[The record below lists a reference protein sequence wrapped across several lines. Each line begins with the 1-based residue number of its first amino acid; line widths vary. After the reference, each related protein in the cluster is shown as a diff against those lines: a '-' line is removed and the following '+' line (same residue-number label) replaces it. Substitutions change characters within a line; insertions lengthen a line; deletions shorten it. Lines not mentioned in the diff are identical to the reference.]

1 MKKTSDHPFTGTG
14 HVPVPVKCAMG
25 KTITRSKGIFFCLL
39 SVAAAVAITLL
50 ITLLPTDKPIDAGTY
65 SSAAYDVTRDGP
77 YSEGWETRVTLW
89 DGTYYMTLNSREIER
104 GRYNV
109 DENGV
114 AMLIADVE
122 FLADG
127 ENAIGHLIP
136 IKGKQ
141 FVLLTRNGQ
150 SHYMDIIGPP

>member
-1 MKKTSDHPFTGTG
+1 ME
-14 HVPVPVKCAMG
+14 

-39 SVAAAVAITLL
+39 SVAVAVAITLL
-50 ITLLPTDKPIDAGTY
+50 ITLLPTDKPIDTGTY
-65 SSAAYDVTRDGP
+65 SSAAYDVTRDGA
-77 YSEGWETRVTLW
+77 YSEGWDTRVILLR

-114 AMLIADVE
+114 AMLIADAE

>member
-1 MKKTSDHPFTGTG
+1 
-14 HVPVPVKCAMG
+14 MG

-39 SVAAAVAITLL
+39 SAAVAAAITLL
-50 ITLLPTDKPIDAGTY
+50 ITLLPTEKPIDTGTY

-77 YSEGWETRVTLW
+77 YSEGLETRVTLLR
-89 DGTYYMTLNSREIER
+89 DGVYYMTLDSHEIER

-114 AMLIADVE
+114 AMLIVDVA

-136 IKGKQ
+136 IKGKR

-150 SHYMDIIGPP
+150 SHYMDKIRP